1 MSKVYLTQCGAFTA
15 KHGHDGTLSEAV
27 HSHRFH
33 YEITFYGP
41 TNAEGYLIDFRAL
54 ADTFKKELEGR
65 LEGSDL
71 GTFLPQPTTEALA
84 VWMYTRI
91 KERLPHL
98 YSVKVSEEPDRWIE
112 YRGEE

>member
-15 KHGHDGTLSEAV
+15 KHGHDGTLSDAV
-27 HSHRFH
+27 HLHRVH
-33 YEITFYGP
+33 SAITFYGP
-41 TNAEGYLIDFRAL
+41 ANAEGYLIDFGAL

-65 LEGSDL
+65 VEGSDL

-98 YSVKVSEEPDRWIE
+98 YSVKVSEEQDRGRE